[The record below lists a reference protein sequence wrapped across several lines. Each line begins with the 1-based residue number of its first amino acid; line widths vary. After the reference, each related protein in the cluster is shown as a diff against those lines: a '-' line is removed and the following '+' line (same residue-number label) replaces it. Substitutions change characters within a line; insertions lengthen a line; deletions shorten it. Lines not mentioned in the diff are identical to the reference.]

1 MEKTQ
6 TWRCIMKFRS
16 GTYRSDVEWRSSKT
30 PEVEHDAV
38 LLTFGR
44 RPYGLHRFGQKQ
56 GLCSGRCRIYDIY
69 IYNLNQFKSYI
80 YIYIYHSSSVEYDIF
95 FTFYFAAL
103 IIWFKGTILNSW
115 SWEWQVWN
123 HDSYIYLARILSPG
137 ISVVFLWNQ
146 VNIITVTDI
155 ACGVPP
161 GHQTS
166 NTTPLVWFW
175 PFCYA

>member
-1 MEKTQ
+1 MTKQ
-6 TWRCIMKFRS
+6 RNTWGGTRRSPPDLRKETVRAAETGALFRKVQ
-16 GTYRSDVEWRSSKT
+16 DLW
-30 PEVEHDAV
+30 
-38 LLTFGR
+38 
-44 RPYGLHRFGQKQ
+44 
-56 GLCSGRCRIYDIY
+56 Y

-137 ISVVFLWNQ
+137 ISVVFLWNP